1 MDKSVSTD
9 ASPVT
14 RIMTT
19 SFTMGWFSLF
29 VLAGGIPIP
38 PFSYLGYGG
47 LNLWAAGSLT
57 WCLTKAAFQACLV
70 FLAAII
76 TASYPQLAWM
86 GHLVV
91 FNPWYVFDIVQLF
104 SPAFATEGFKLP
116 LTHFDI
122 NNPLIPPRPV
132 KPGVQKGGGIEYG
145 YGDAKVT
152 MPLAL
157 SSVALLCTGV
167 YSLLDM
173 IPKSLAKIYTP
184 IVNTVFASAA
194 GLVTIV
200 GGLGSTTI
208 LPQLMNYFTSN
219 QTGSG
224 IVEDVEDEYP
234 RKKYRTTKAAQAAPP
249 LFASGASGASGSI
262 ATFAGAS
269 ITPQIYMPTLNDIK
283 QEVNA
288 AVAASG
294 ASAPSPEPVS
304 STNNYLPQNVFTPIP
319 VSSGALPVSGPIQQG
334 GADMPSLGEVA
345 EMLIKKRNMNMNN
358 VQLGGGNDDSSV
370 YIFLGS
376 LAFITASGLGL
387 ALIRSKRLSIEA
399 I

>member
-1 MDKSVSTD
+1 MATSASTD
-9 ASPVT
+9 ANPVT

-47 LNLWAAGSLT
+47 LNLWAAGSFS
-57 WCLTKAAFQACLV
+57 WCMAKAAFQVALM

-76 TASYPQLAWM
+76 TASYPKLAWM

-122 NNPLIPPRPV
+122 RHPLIPPRPV
-132 KPGVQKGGGIEYG
+132 KPGVQTGGGAELG
-145 YGDAKVT
+145 HGDAKIT
-152 MPLAL
+152 MPMAL
-157 SSVALLCTGV
+157 TSVGLLGTGV

-173 IPKSLAKIYTP
+173 IPKSLARAYKP

-194 GLVTIV
+194 ALVTVV
-200 GGLGSTTI
+200 GGMASTTI
-208 LPQLMNYFTSN
+208 FPQIMGYLTSN
-219 QTGSG
+219 QETGEN
-224 IVEDVEDEYP
+224 IRPYEPDESDEP
-234 RKKYRTTKAAQAAPP
+234 TPSIASA
-249 LFASGASGASGSI
+249 ASGASGASGPLPN
-262 ATFAGAS
+262 FAESS
-269 ITPQIYMPTLNDIK
+269 ITPQIYMPTLGDIK
-283 QEVNA
+283 EQVNA

-294 ASAPSPEPVS
+294 ASAAVASGAIASGPVVPII
-304 STNNYLPQNVFTPIP
+304 NNYIPQNVYTPVPI
-319 VSSGALPVSGPIQQG
+319 VSSGPLQTG
-334 GADMPSLGEVA
+334 GADMPSLGQVA
-345 EMLIKKRNMNMNN
+345 EMLMKKRNIQTNN
-358 VQLGGGNDDSSV
+358 VQLGGGKDDSSG
-370 YIFLGS
+370 YIFLGA